1 MPTIEQYAAD
11 LFQEVLVKCADDAS
25 SEAKEDA
32 FTEYALEQLNDHN
45 EIDTAEVLRP
55 ASRWVKTRTTPPLPA
70 AKINGWSLSGD
81 GGMLDLF
88 VTLFH
93 DSGEKYSISRNE
105 AIKHF
110 ELLQGFLKRA
120 LVGDLQVSK
129 ENDAYEVIEKIRES
143 SNDLLKI
150 RLFFIA
156 NGIVREKISD
166 ALKPYK
172 IQNVEVTHHLWD
184 LTQLS
189 RLKPGEVSSINL
201 DFHCLQ
207 KNPLPCIYTED
218 SSGEYK
224 TFLAYLPAPLIG
236 KIYNEYGQRLLER
249 NVRAFLSAKNPVN
262 RGIQE
267 TLKYEPERFLAYNNG
282 LCCTAASINADCHS
296 DGLGLIH
303 SLTDFQIVNGGQT
316 TASIAHAIKNKIDVT
331 NVVVQMKLT
340 VVSKPES
347 IEEIVPLIS
356 KFANSQSK
364 VVTADFS
371 ANGNFH
377 KLLEQRSRQIWAPA
391 QISAGKR
398 THWYYERARG
408 SYDVEKIKSTPSQK
422 KIFEEDNPRYQRF
435 TKTDLAKFEFSWMG
449 FPDIVSKGAQ
459 KNFGAY
465 AQIIEEN
472 GEPEVTDEYF
482 HHVVARAILFK
493 STERIVSS
501 LEFGGYRANIVAYSI
516 AWLANKSQHSINL
529 DKIWE
534 NQNIPHELVK
544 AIELVATAANEHF
557 AACQTLG
564 KPFGINI
571 GMNTREKKC
580 WEYFRD
586 KHINLPPNWVA
597 CLSSKKYLSF
607 KSDAETLSAL
617 WDDVRQHF
625 ITSDKTIKALEIYTG
640 KTWPLKSTTDSVVK
654 YASRT
659 YQEMVAQ
666 KGVGEKKMKSI
677 IEFFSAAK

>member
-93 DSGEKYSISRNE
+93 ESGEKYSISRNE

-143 SNDLLKI
+143 SLDLLKI
-150 RLFFIA
+150 RLFFIS
-156 NGIVREKISD
+156 NGIVRENITD
-166 ALKPYK
+166 DLKPYK

-184 LTQLS
+184 LIQLS
-189 RLKPGEVSSINL
+189 RLKPGEVNSIDL
-201 DFHCLQ
+201 DFLNLQ
-207 KNPLPCIYTED
+207 KKPLPCIYTED
-218 SSGEYK
+218 ASGEYK

-249 NVRAFLSAKNPVN
+249 NVRAFLSARNLVN

-267 TLKYEPERFLAYNNG
+267 TLKDQPERFLAYNNG
-282 LCCTAASINADCHS
+282 LCCTAATIKAECHA

-303 SLTDFQIVNGGQT
+303 GLTDFQIVNGGQT
-316 TASIAHAIKNKIDVT
+316 TASIAHAIKNKIDVK

-340 VVSKPES
+340 VVSKIES

-377 KLLEQRSRQIWAPA
+377 KLLEQTSRQIWAPA
-391 QISAGKR
+391 QSNLARG

-408 SYDVEKIKSTPSQK
+408 SYDVEKSKLTTAQK
-422 KIFEEDNPRYQRF
+422 KIFEKENPRSQRF
-435 TKTDLAKFEFSWMG
+435 TKTDLAKFEYSWMG

-465 AQIIEEN
+465 AESIEEN
-472 GEPEVTDEYF
+472 GEPEVTIEYF
-482 HHVVARAILFK
+482 SHVVARAILFK
-493 STERIVSS
+493 FTERIVSS

-516 AWLANKSQHSINL
+516 AWLSNKSQHSINL

-607 KSDAETLSAL
+607 KSDAETISAL

-625 ITSDKTIKALEIYTG
+625 KTSDKTIKALEIYTG

-654 YASRT
+654 YASKT